1 MRIAGAGEYFALL
14 LASVAGMVVLAA
26 AENLV
31 TLFVGL
37 ELLSI
42 PLYVLCATELRRAAR
57 RSSRGSST

>member
-1 MRIAGAGEYFALL
+1 MVILAG
-14 LASVAGMVVLAA
+14 

-42 PLYVLCATELRRAAR
+42 PLYVLCAAEVRRRAPR
-57 RSSRGSST
+57 WSRG

>member
-1 MRIAGAGEYFALL
+1 
-14 LASVAGMVVLAA
+14 MVVLAA

-42 PLYVLCATELRRAAR
+42 PLYALCAAELTAAP
-57 RSSRGSST
+57 RSRRGSST

>member
-1 MRIAGAGEYFALL
+1 MAGAGEYYALL
-14 LASVAGMVVLAA
+14 LASIAGMVVLAG

-42 PLYVLCATELRRAAR
+42 PLYVLCGAEVRRRA
-57 RSSRGSST
+57 SLSRGSSTS